1 MSETVSQED
10 LAIRAKPRPVKRF
23 NRKTLIA
30 AAGIASLLI
39 LGAAGFALRSPSD
52 NAQAA
57 QRELY
62 NTTNKPMPDA
72 FNALPTNYAEVPA
85 PASQLGPPLPGDFGA
100 AYIGETR
107 EASAPDNPFQFQP
120 AAASGYQPAT
130 SASQP
135 SPAAEARASKLFFI
149 DNRQREAVSGADV
162 SGQVFDPTIDQL
174 AALLPPAAGGAN
186 SYGAVPDPNRQ
197 QRKEDFLGAEVDTA
211 IYNPHRLQTPV
222 SPYQVMAG
230 TIIPASL
237 VTGLN
242 SDLPGQVIAQV
253 TENVYDTATGAHLL
267 IPQGARLI
275 GRYDSVIAFGQSRAL
290 VVWTR
295 VIMPDG
301 ASIVIDNLPGVDRA
315 GYAGLKDRV
324 NNHTLKLF
332 QAAIL
337 SSVLSVASE
346 IGRDSDDDAIIEA
359 LRDGGQRTINQAGQE
374 IVTRQ
379 LAVQPTI
386 TVRPG
391 WRLRVI
397 VNKDLVLQPY
407 GGR

>member
-1 MSETVSQED
+1 MSDAIPQED

-23 NRKTLIA
+23 NRKTLMA
-30 AAGIASLLI
+30 AAGIVSLLI
-39 LGAAGFALRSPSD
+39 FGAAGFALRSPPD
-52 NAQAA
+52 TAA
-57 QRELY
+57 AAHRELY
-62 NTTNKPMPDA
+62 NTANKPMPDA
-72 FNALPTNYAEVPA
+72 FNALPTNYAEMPA
-85 PASQLGPPLPGDFGA
+85 PAQLGPPLPGDFGA
-100 AYIGETR
+100 AYIGEAR
-107 EASAPDNPFQFQP
+107 DAAIPENPFQFQP
-120 AAASGYQPAT
+120 AAASAYQSSST
-130 SASQP
+130 SQP
-135 SPAAEARASKLFFI
+135 SPADEARASKLFFI
-149 DNRQREAVSGADV
+149 DNRQPGALADP
-162 SGQVFDPTIDQL
+162 GAADQTFDPTLDQL
-174 AALLPPAAGGAN
+174 AAFLPPGPGDAN
-186 SYGAVPDPNRQ
+186 PYGAASDPNYQ
-197 QRKEDFLGAEVDTA
+197 TRKEDFLGAEVDA
-211 IYNPHRLQTPV
+211 SIYNPHRLQTPV

-267 IPQGARLI
+267 IPQGTRLI

-295 VIMPDG
+295 IILPDG
-301 ASIVIDNLPGVDRA
+301 SSVVIDNLPGVDLA

-324 NNHTLKLF
+324 NNHTFKLF

>member
-1 MSETVSQED
+1 MKDRPHQED
-10 LAIRAKPRPVKRF
+10 LAIRAKPRPVKQF
-23 NRKTLIA
+23 NRKSLMA
-30 AAGIASLLI
+30 AAAIASLLV
-39 LGAAGFALRSPSD
+39 LGAAGFALRTPSES
-52 NAQAA
+52 AQAA

-62 NTTNKPMPDA
+62 NTVNKPMPDA
-72 FNALPTNYAEVPA
+72 FNALPTNYAEVPPPA
-85 PASQLGPPLPGDFGA
+85 PQLGPPLPGDFGA

-107 EASAPDNPFQFQP
+107 DAESLENPFQFQS
-120 AAASGYQPAT
+120 AAVSKYQSAN
-130 SASQP
+130 ASQP
-135 SPAAEARASKLFFI
+135 SPTSAARASKLFFI
-149 DNRQREAVSGADV
+149 DNRQHGAIPTQADSV
-162 SGQVFDPTIDQL
+162 QVFDPTIDQL
-174 AALLPPAAGGAN
+174 AALIPPVPDRTSGFGGD
-186 SYGAVPDPNRQ
+186 PDPNRQ
-197 QRKEDFLGAEVDTA
+197 TRKEDFFGAEVDA
-211 IYNPHRLQTPV
+211 SVYNPHRLQTPV

-253 TENVYDTATGAHLL
+253 TENIYDTATGAHLL
-267 IPQGARLI
+267 IPQGTRLI
-275 GRYDSVIAFGQSRAL
+275 GRYDSVIAYGQSRAL

-295 VIMPDG
+295 IVMPDG
-301 ASIVIDNLPGVDRA
+301 TSIVIDNLPGVDLA
-315 GYAGLKDRV
+315 GYAGLKDKV
-324 NNHTLKLF
+324 NNHTFKLF

-346 IGRDSDDDAIIEA
+346 IGRDSDDDAIVEA
-359 LRDGGQRTINQAGQE
+359 LRDGGQRTINDAGQE

-379 LAVQPTI
+379 LAVQPTL

-407 GGR
+407 RG